1 MDLRLQD
8 NVILV
13 TGGAKGI
20 GTAIVRA
27 CAAESA
33 KVVQAVGT
41 FLKLDAVVNAGVN
54 DKVGIEHG
62 SPNDYLGSLQRNL
75 VHDYSMANYAL
86 PYLKGSKGPHT
97 TGQRWLVD
105 RGCVHLDRGL
115 T

>member
-8 NVILV
+8 KVILV
-13 TGGAKGI
+13 TGGAKGT

-33 KVVQAVGT
+33 KVVQAVGN
-41 FLKLDAVVNAGVN
+41 FDKLDAVVNAGVN
-54 DKVGIEHG
+54 DKVGLEHG
-62 SPNDYLGSLQRNL
+62 SPDDFLDHFSNL

-97 TGQRWLVD
+97 TGQGWLAD

-115 T
+115 A